1 MPTPSGPAAALVAV
15 GVAAAAATLLALGGQ
30 VPLSTAP
37 AGPLAAVGCYLS
49 PIHGELALDSTGD
62 MTFDA
67 PDGTWPVVW
76 PYGYTAR
83 RAGAQV
89 AIRSAQGEIVARTGG
104 PAELW
109 VSPASATSPRYVV
122 CG

>member
-1 MPTPSGPAAALVAV
+1 MPTSSGPAAALVAV
-15 GVAAAAATLLALGGQ
+15 GVAAAAATLLAIGAQ
-30 VPLSTAP
+30 VPLSTAQ
-37 AGPLAAVGCYLS
+37 AGPLAIVGCYLS
-49 PIHGELALDSTGD
+49 PIHGELALDSTGG

-89 AIRSAQGEIVARTGG
+89 VVRSAQGEIVARTGG
-104 PAELW
+104 AVDLW
-109 VSPASATSPRYVV
+109 VGPPGDRGRYVV